1 MEPVSF
7 AMGAVALASL
17 FSVCVECFD
26 LIEVSRN
33 VGVDYEILIV
43 KLSIEKR
50 RLMIWGE
57 AVGVL
62 RPDQDRDQF
71 LDEPETHALIERIL
85 VNIQKMFHDAEAMR
99 GKYGLEKAKAL
110 ERGGGEGR
118 LVEGSVVCAP
128 LFAGSPVAQFQ
139 RRVAGFQQRAG
150 LISRTKWAIR
160 DNGKFASLIA
170 NLKDLLDG
178 LNSIT
183 PSARTS
189 ILKSDLVRQ
198 ETESIPDLRTLKIIE
213 ETCSDSD
220 WKSSA
225 SAVSAGLNSVV
236 NVSST
241 KRAYIHDWMERDQ
254 RPGASLGS
262 LSATEMSRSR
272 SQESPGE
279 SYIGGAAF
287 NIPKART
294 LQLACKTSVISTMK
308 TYSQT

>member
-110 ERGGGEGR
+110 ERGVVREGWSR
-118 LVEGSVVCAP
+118 EVW
-128 LFAGSPVAQFQ
+128 FAHRCSQG
-139 RRVAGFQQRAG
+139 RR
-150 LISRTKWAIR
+150 
-160 DNGKFASLIA
+160 
-170 NLKDLLDG
+170 
-178 LNSIT
+178 
-183 PSARTS
+183 
-189 ILKSDLVRQ
+189 
-198 ETESIPDLRTLKIIE
+198 
-213 ETCSDSD
+213 
-220 WKSSA
+220 
-225 SAVSAGLNSVV
+225 
-236 NVSST
+236 
-241 KRAYIHDWMERDQ
+241 
-254 RPGASLGS
+254 
-262 LSATEMSRSR
+262 
-272 SQESPGE
+272 
-279 SYIGGAAF
+279 
-287 NIPKART
+287 
-294 LQLACKTSVISTMK
+294 
-308 TYSQT
+308 